1 MSLGIAS
8 SYPSTFWQ
16 MGCSGNGWW
25 TSVCGRAGVQHAEA
39 YATGTFHANEW
50 VGAGGCLGPHTDWLP
65 ILVVVLFSAAWVCE

>member
-1 MSLGIAS
+1 M
-8 SYPSTFWQ
+8 
-16 MGCSGNGWW
+16 
-25 TSVCGRAGVQHAEA
+25 CGRAGVQHAEA